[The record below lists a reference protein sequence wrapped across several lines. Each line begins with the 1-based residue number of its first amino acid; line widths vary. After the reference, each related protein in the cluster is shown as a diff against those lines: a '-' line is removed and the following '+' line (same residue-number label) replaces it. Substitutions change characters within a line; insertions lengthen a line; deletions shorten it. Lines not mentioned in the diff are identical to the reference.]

1 MSSDRKLMSPV
12 LSFEKRFAAYA
23 LVGSVAVLSVQ
34 DVADA
39 SIVTGTVNQT
49 VGPSSLNS
57 AGIDFDSDNNV
68 ELVFQVTSSALTP
81 ASNGFQINMQSGT
94 AMYQNTGSMNNG
106 SFTKPLATVLTGNT
120 LIGPTAP
127 SGSSWGANT
136 PQSGAKSYTGLQDY
150 DQTTGLPIAAN
161 GFAGETQKF
170 IGFSVVLT
178 TENVGSSPYPYH
190 YGWVRVS
197 APSTWGG
204 NFTIHDWAYESQ
216 SGVAITTPGGGGT
229 VPEPGTLQVV
239 ALGGLGLVA
248 WRRRRLQ
255 AAE

>member
-1 MSSDRKLMSPV
+1 MTSARNSLALV
-12 LSFEKRFAAYA
+12 LSLEKKFAAYA
-23 LVGSVAVLSVQ
+23 LVGGAAVLGLQ
-34 DVADA
+34 DCADA

-49 VGPSSLNS
+49 IGPSSLS
-57 AGIDFDSDNNV
+57 SWGIDFDADSSF
-68 ELVFQVTSSALTP
+68 ELSFQVVSSSTAP
-81 ASNGFQINMQSGT
+81 ASNGFQLAIQTGT
-94 AMYQNTGSMNNG
+94 AMYQGTGSMNSG
-106 SFTKPLATVLTGNT
+106 TVTKPLATVLTGNT

-127 SGSSWGANT
+127 SGSSWGASA
-136 PQSGAKSYTGLQDY
+136 PQGAPKSFTGLQDY

-161 GFAGETQKF
+161 SFAGETQKF
-170 IGFSVVLT
+170 IGFTVVLT
-178 TENVGSSPYPYH
+178 TEKVGSAPYPYH

-204 NFTIHDWAYESQ
+204 NLTIHDWAYESQ
-216 SGVAITTPGGGGT
+216 AGVAITTPGGGT

-239 ALGGLGLVA
+239 ALGGLGLAA

>member
-1 MSSDRKLMSPV
+1 M
-12 LSFEKRFAAYA
+12 
-23 LVGSVAVLSVQ
+23 
-34 DVADA
+34 
-39 SIVTGTVNQT
+39 
-49 VGPSSLNS
+49 NS
-57 AGIDFDSDNNV
+57 G
-68 ELVFQVTSSALTP
+68 
-81 ASNGFQINMQSGT
+81 G
-94 AMYQNTGSMNNG
+94 
-106 SFTKPLATVLTGNT
+106 FTKPLYTVLTGNT

-127 SGSSWGANT
+127 SGSSWNSNT
-136 PQSGAKSYTGLQDY
+136 PESGVKASAGLQDY
-150 DQTTGLPIAAN
+150 DQATGLPIAA
-161 GFAGETQKF
+161 GFAGATQKF
-170 IGFSVVLT
+170 VGFSVVLT
-178 TENVGSSPYPYH
+178 TEKVGSSPYPYH

-204 NFTIHDWAYESQ
+204 NLTIHDWAYESR

>member
-1 MSSDRKLMSPV
+1 MSTDGNSLTPV
-12 LSFEKRFAAYA
+12 LSLEKRFMAYA
-23 LVGSVAVLSVQ
+23 LVGGVAVLGVQ

-49 VGPSSLNS
+49 IGPSSLNS
-57 AGIDFDSDNNV
+57 WVIDFDGDNNG
-68 ELVFQVTSSALTP
+68 ELAFQVVSSSTAP
-81 ASNGFQINMQSGT
+81 ASNGFQLNIQSGT
-94 AMYQNTGSMNNG
+94 AMYQGTGSMNNG
-106 SFTKPLATVLTGNT
+106 NFTKPLATVLTGNT

-170 IGFSVVLT
+170 IGFTVVLT
-178 TENVGSSPYPYH
+178 TEKVGSAPYPYH

-204 NFTIHDWAYESQ
+204 NLTIHDWAYESQ
-216 SGVAITTPGGGGT
+216 AGVAITTPGGGGT